1 MIKALNYG
9 KSMYGDWYCNFI
21 ENGMLDGLNTP
32 TYKELLRRCK
42 VSGITLKGA
51 IREDHWYYGCPNG
64 TTGRK

>member
-21 ENGMLDGLNTP
+21 ENSMLDGLNAP

-42 VSGITLKGA
+42 VIGVTLKGA
-51 IREDHWYYGCPNG
+51 IREDH
-64 TTGRK
+64 